1 MQIKLKL
8 SAWAKCYNAFSV
20 RLRDSLETIH
30 YLLLAR
36 GGGAGGDKNKDH
48 MIFRGHGGGNK
59 SLQRIKGED
68 KKTDFQLQSNLY

>member
-1 MQIKLKL
+1 
-8 SAWAKCYNAFSV
+8 
-20 RLRDSLETIH
+20 
-30 YLLLAR
+30 
-36 GGGAGGDKNKDH
+36 